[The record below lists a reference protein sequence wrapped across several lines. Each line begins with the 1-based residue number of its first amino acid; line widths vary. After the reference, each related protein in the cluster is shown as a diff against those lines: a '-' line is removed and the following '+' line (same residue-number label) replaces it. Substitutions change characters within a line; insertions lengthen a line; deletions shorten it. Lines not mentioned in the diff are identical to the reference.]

1 MDRSLIAIFEKALGH
16 EAVLTAAADCL
27 AYGYDNSS
35 YRANPAMVLLP
46 VRIEQVQTAV
56 RLARQYKQPLTARG
70 RGTNTTGASVPV
82 ERGIV
87 ISFERMQR
95 ILALSLIHI

>member
-70 RGTNTTGASVPV
+70 RGTNTTGASAQAVWVSACRRWRSAARFYRLPQ
-82 ERGIV
+82 
-87 ISFERMQR
+87 F
-95 ILALSLIHI
+95 L

>member
-1 MDRSLIAIFEKALGH
+1 MDRGIISAFEKALGY

-46 VRIEQVQTAV
+46 
-56 RLARQYKQPLTARG
+56 
-70 RGTNTTGASVPV
+70 
-82 ERGIV
+82 
-87 ISFERMQR
+87 
-95 ILALSLIHI
+95 